1 MTWKFSSSLM
11 RFQGWYSLVNPALGL
26 PQHLRTRK
34 GPTPGDLYLF
44 TCHLKVLAPGKCP
57 GALVA
62 PAFPTTLRQ
71 CLAPLLQLELGL
83 RAGRSPEVTQHSQWQ
98 DQTWPSCL
106 PIQGSSWSPRCSWTP
121 WGLGRAGR
129 MGQSRKCSHGL
140 QRHKLAGRHVAES
153 ETCSFT

>member
-11 RFQGWYSLVNPALGL
+11 RFQGWYPLANPALVL
-26 PQHLRTRK
+26 PQHLQRLRTRK

-57 GALVA
+57 GALA

-71 CLAPLLQLELGL
+71 CLATLLQLELGL

-106 PIQGSSWSPRCSWTP
+106 PIQGSSWSPKVLLDTV
-121 WGLGRAGR
+121 GAG
-129 MGQSRKCSHGL
+129 
-140 QRHKLAGRHVAES
+140 
-153 ETCSFT
+153 